1 MSEFIPSF
9 SHKEIEPKW
18 QKAWEVSH
26 AFQAVDFS
34 KKPPY
39 YCLVEFPYP
48 SGEGMHN
55 GHIRAYM
62 SLETIS
68 RKRRMEGFNVLFP
81 IGFDAFGL
89 PTENYAIKHHIHPR
103 IVTDQNIQVFT
114 RQLKAAGFSFDFS
127 RVVDTTDPEYYRF
140 TQWIFLKMFEK
151 GLVYKSKAYVNFC
164 PDCKVVLSNEE
175 SQGGICDRCG
185 SEVEQKEKDV
195 WFLKITAYAKRLLEG
210 LDKLEC
216 PSRIRIEQENWIG
229 ESEGALIQFPLK
241 DTNETLEVF
250 TTRPDTIYGA
260 TFMVIAP
267 EHELL
272 KRYQERIQNWTQ
284 IEEYQEQAKKK
295 TEFERVQLVKEK
307 TGVLIQGLEAINPLT
322 KEAIPIFI
330 ADYVMITYGTGAIMA
345 VPGHDQRDYEFAKK
359 FGLDIIEVIAG
370 GDLSDEA
377 YTDIDNGVLVN
388 SPLINGLLVKDAIAK
403 MAAILEATGMGVKTR
418 QFKMK
423 DWAFNRQRYWGEPI
437 PIIYCE
443 KCGVVPVPFADLP
456 VTLPMIDQYEPTTS
470 GESPLANVKEFVN
483 CTCPICHGLARRET
497 DTMPQ
502 WAGSSWYYLRYL
514 DPKNPAE
521 IASKEKQAYWGQ
533 VNWYNGGMEH
543 VTRHLIYSRFWNQ
556 FLFDIGEVL
565 TEEPYK
571 KRTAQG
577 LILGA
582 DGEKMSKSKGNVVN
596 PMAIIDEYGA
606 DTLRMYLL
614 FIGDYEMPTP
624 WNENGVK
631 GCRRFLDKVW
641 RAFPKVTKAM
651 ALTETWE
658 NLIHKTIKG
667 VSEDMENLKFN
678 TAIAKLMTLMN
689 EYTAKE
695 SISKG
700 DYETLLKLLYP
711 FSPHVTEELWQMLG
725 HSESLVFEPW
735 PSFDPSKLTEE
746 SVEIVISIN
755 GKVRDKLVAP
765 FDLAVKELEAR
776 ALKQPR
782 IKELLGD
789 RPIRKVICIPN
800 KLVNIVQ

>member
-1 MSEFIPSF
+1 
-9 SHKEIEPKW
+9 
-18 QKAWEVSH
+18 
-26 AFQAVDFS
+26 
-34 KKPPY
+34 
-39 YCLVEFPYP
+39 
-48 SGEGMHN
+48 
-55 GHIRAYM
+55 
-62 SLETIS
+62 
-68 RKRRMEGFNVLFP
+68 
-81 IGFDAFGL
+81 
-89 PTENYAIKHHIHPR
+89 
-103 IVTDQNIQVFT
+103 
-114 RQLKAAGFSFDFS
+114 
-127 RVVDTTDPEYYRF
+127 
-140 TQWIFLKMFEK
+140 
-151 GLVYKSKAYVNFC
+151 
-164 PDCKVVLSNEE
+164 
-175 SQGGICDRCG
+175 
-185 SEVEQKEKDV
+185 
-195 WFLKITAYAKRLLEG
+195 
-210 LDKLEC
+210 
-216 PSRIRIEQENWIG
+216 
-229 ESEGALIQFPLK
+229 
-241 DTNETLEVF
+241 
-250 TTRPDTIYGA
+250 
-260 TFMVIAP
+260 VIAP